1 MRFAIFAAALSLVLL
16 VAACG
21 GAAPAPTAAPA
32 KPAATTAPA
41 APAATTAPAAPA
53 ATKPAAPAATTGA
66 GAAAAPTKVDP
77 LTIKFAHAGADTH
90 PYSIGLQQWGPV
102 LERASGGAIK
112 LQIFGN
118 AQLGGERE
126 LAEGTRLGTINMSS
140 VAADGPLPA
149 FVPELQALGLPFIVR
164 DRPHAYAIM
173 DGAIG
178 KQFEE
183 KLEAQ
188 GIHVL
193 TWWELGFRNMTTKN
207 KPINGPDDIK
217 GLKMRVQESKV
228 WIEFMNAMGAIP
240 TPIPFNELYSALQQ
254 GVVDGQENPIVTIMA
269 QKFYEVQKQV
279 ALTEHV
285 YTALPVMANKKW
297 WDGLTAD
304 QRKVLT
310 DTAKE
315 SQKLQRE
322 AVTKVNN
329 EGLEYLKSQ
338 GVNITSPSKQ
348 PFMELTKNVPN
359 AVADQVPPALV
370 QQMRDAK

>member
-1 MRFAIFAAALSLVLL
+1 MRYALFAAALSLVLL

-32 KPAATTAPA
+32 KPAAGATTAPA
-41 APAATTAPAAPA
+41 APAATTAPAA
-53 ATKPAAPAATTGA
+53 TKPAAPAATTGT

-77 LTIKFAHAGADTH
+77 LTIKFAHAGSDTH
-90 PYSIGLQQWGPV
+90 PYSIGLQQWGPL
-102 LERASGGAIK
+102 LEKASGGAIK

-149 FVPELQALGLPFIVR
+149 FVPELQALGLPFIIR

-188 GIHVL
+188 GLHVL

-207 KPINGPDDIK
+207 KPINSPDDIK
-217 GLKMRVQESKV
+217 GLKIRVQESKV
-228 WIEFMNAMGAIP
+228 WIEFMNALGAIP

-254 GVVDGQENPIVTIMA
+254 GVVDGEENPIVSIMA
-269 QKFYEVQKQV
+269 MKFYEVQKQV

-304 QRKVLT
+304 QRKMLT

-315 SQKLQRE
+315 SQKLQRD

-329 EGLEYLKSQ
+329 DGLEYLKTQ

>member
-1 MRFAIFAAALSLVLL
+1 MRYVLFAAVLSLVLL

-21 GAAPAPTAAPA
+21 GAALAPTAAPA
-32 KPAATTAPA
+32 KPAAGATTAPA
-41 APAATTAPAAPA
+41 APAATTAPAA
-53 ATKPAAPAATTGA
+53 TKPAAPAATTGT

-77 LTIKFAHAGADTH
+77 LTIKFAHAGSDTH

-102 LERASGGAIK
+102 LEKASGGAIK

-149 FVPELQALGLPFIVR
+149 FVPELQALGLPFIIR
-164 DRPHAYAIM
+164 DRPHAYAIL

-178 KQFEE
+178 KEFEQ
-183 KLEAQ
+183 KLAAQ
-188 GIHVL
+188 GLQVL

-207 KPINGPDDIK
+207 KPINSPDDIK
-217 GLKMRVQESKV
+217 GLKIRVQESRV
-228 WIEFMNAMGAIP
+228 WIEFMKAMGAIP

-254 GVVDGQENPIVTIMA
+254 GVVDGQENPVVTIMA
-269 QKFYEVQKQV
+269 QKYYEVQKQV

-297 WDGLTAD
+297 WDGLTPA
-304 QRKVLT
+304 QQKVLM

-315 SQKLQRE
+315 SQKLQRD

-329 EGLEYLKSQ
+329 EGLEYLKTQ

-348 PFMELTKNVPN
+348 PFMELTKGVPN

>member
-1 MRFAIFAAALSLVLL
+1 MRYALFAAALSLVLL

-32 KPAATTAPA
+32 KPASGATTVPA
-41 APAATTAPAAPA
+41 APAVTTAPA
-53 ATKPAAPAATTGA
+53 ATKPAAPAATTGT

-77 LTIKFAHAGADTH
+77 LTIKFAHAGSDTH

-149 FVPELQALGLPFIVR
+149 FVPELQALGLPFIIR
-164 DRPHAYAIM
+164 DRPHAYAIL

-178 KQFEE
+178 KEFEA

-188 GIHVL
+188 GLHVL

-207 KPINGPDDIK
+207 KPINSPDDVK
-217 GLKMRVQESKV
+217 GLKIRVQESKV
-228 WIEFMNAMGAIP
+228 WIEFMTALGAIP

-254 GVVDGQENPIVTIMA
+254 GVVDGEENPIVTIMA
-269 QKFYEVQKQV
+269 MKFYEVQKHV

-315 SQKLQRE
+315 SQKLQRD
-322 AVTKVNN
+322 AVTKVNS
-329 EGLEYLKSQ
+329 EGLEYLKTQ

-348 PFMELTKNVPN
+348 PFMELTKGVPN